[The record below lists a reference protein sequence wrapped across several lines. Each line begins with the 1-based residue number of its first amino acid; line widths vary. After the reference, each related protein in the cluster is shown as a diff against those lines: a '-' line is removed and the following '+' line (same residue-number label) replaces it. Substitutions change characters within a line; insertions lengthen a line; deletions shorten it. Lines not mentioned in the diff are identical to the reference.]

1 MNTTAGVKKRQDIK
15 KYRDN
20 VFSLFHFLLFK

>member
-1 MNTTAGVKKRQDIK
+1 MNTTAGVKKKARHK